1 MDTINMTNY
10 ETPDALRHDANR
22 LVNEARSLLEATAE
36 ITDNKV
42 TAARQRLAEALD
54 AGQNAF
60 FRLQD
65 KAIEGTRAADRA
77 VHEHPYPTIVTA
89 FGIGA
94 LLAILL
100 SRRG

>member
-1 MDTINMTNY
+1 
-10 ETPDALRHDANR
+10 
-22 LVNEARSLLEATAE
+22 
-36 ITDNKV
+36 
-42 TAARQRLAEALD
+42 
-54 AGQNAF
+54 
-60 FRLQD
+60 
-65 KAIEGTRAADRA
+65 